1 MFGKEE
7 GRQKKFFNVQQHE
20 RKELLKATDKIEKI
34 CKEILGDPLG
44 IQPYKEQALAD
55 KTKRKE

>member
-1 MFGKEE
+1 M
-7 GRQKKFFNVQQHE
+7 RNHE
-20 RKELLKATDKIEKI
+20 HKELLKATDKIEKI
-34 CKEILGDPLG
+34 CNEILGDPLG

>member
-1 MFGKEE
+1 M
-7 GRQKKFFNVQQHE
+7 RNHE
-20 RKELLKATDKIEKI
+20 RKELLEATDKIEKI

-55 KTKRKE
+55 KTKRKEWQL